1 MPKCDLDYLGI
12 IKNIQAKNNN
22 ITSESEFYLS
32 RQYIYHDRLKG
43 IQTLTVYQ
51 NDLKVVLNYLATFT
65 HNSPTFS
72 NFTVNT
78 QLTLNR
84 VTFTL
89 KLLTDQRNE
98 E

>member
-1 MPKCDLDYLGI
+1 MQRCDLDYLGI
-12 IKNIQAKNNN
+12 IKNIQSKNSD
-22 ITSESEFYLS
+22 ISSESDFYLS
-32 RQYIYHDRLKG
+32 RQYIYQDRLKG

-72 NFTVNT
+72 NLTVDT

-89 KLLTDQRNE
+89 KLLTDKRNE